1 METNIDIK
9 GPQDILL
16 DLPQERLTSI
26 TRGRGPRRGN
36 LESLLR
42 YWRPI
47 MKKPGGFRRCL
58 VILANHPELYP
69 LERICAW
76 LHHET
81 TGLWPNEGNHHK
93 RGRKKKKKRKRRKL
107 VRRVR
112 KAGRRKKSLD
122 FDNDIVEISAMRL
135 AVRESRDIGG
145 VLVQPIAG
153 RQNVVNLKTA
163 MFVEYSSPLPVHGHI
178 EVKKRGLIGSGDRV
192 GQTAQGV
199 GSFLLPGDLSDFRR
213 PIRSQI
219 YETLT
224 PGGGRDRIPSARRLL
239 RGAGR
244 GARNKFRCPP
254 GFQKGGTF
262 TNREFSTCGAQ
273 ILGLPSFGPGSP
285 SEGAQRALAR
295 LARSAD
301 LVRSIGDLRKNR
313 SAYDIIRAAQ
323 IPVAPKKGSATR
335 RQTSVDLVLNR
346 IKDEDFGTR
355 FVRRDGVILEP
366 VVSLQALGGMDE
378 FDDMVDGSLV
388 DRYTKGQIGK
398 DLIPAF
404 GAGLRDVYVGIPDT
418 NVAVKVSR
426 VGGELKPSEMDAV
439 QRVYP
444 TSLRRTANLP
454 DPSASI
460 YNLVD
465 STNGRFKV
473 ELGELKNN
481 RFNKVTDA
489 REERIRVQSGDQ
501 VLMVPRWVYETFLS
515 RSAPR
520 RAKGD
525 KIFEI
530 VNEEK
535 SASPFLISTK
545 AVANKAIRGDGRYH
559 DKIELRVA
567 AFADTLEIKKS
578 GLVGSGSRIGQ
589 AAGAGASIITPGDR
603 SPITSPIR
611 SGLARA
617 LTPGGGSGGVTG
629 RARAIFD
636 PGINMHR
643 CPPGTRNAG
652 QFTDPMGRSCGF
664 SLPRRL
670 VNAMVDTG
678 IRIEDRMEERRRE
691 RGERGTRRQRLGDA
705 YREKLANAQDRL
717 KDVMKSLADVLRV
730 TENRNRG
737 DVGPTIADRR
747 RRAALTPEQKGLLD
761 GKDLQGALQNMQRV
775 LEERDFDDADIS
787 DVRKAF
793 KQVEE
798 AAQLEAGRLTDNPV
812 RTPQQRSIMAA
823 IQEII
828 EKIMR
833 RLAQI
838 IRPGDGRRDRD
849 DRDGAGPRVRAQ
861 EAGERGLRRAA
872 DAVRPEGGRRR
883 RGQPRRVRGDDAG
896 PRVRAQ
902 EAGERGL
909 RRAADVV
916 RPGDRRRRGER
927 RRVVTPDGQ
936 DELARRNRR
945 LGIRRRNEA
954 VEMAPLRNLN
964 QRDRRNVN
972 RETQQ
977 QFNELS
983 DFWARELGVG
993 GRNDFSEADVR
1004 RHIRRQPRERRRLL
1018 ERRYRDWNELNAIMN
1033 ANEQNPEHNE
1043 FEDRIGRLAP
1053 HRREAFLRRVGVNQR
1068 QGRRRE
1074 RRNERPQT
1082 GFDGREDNNNDA
1094 PDATPRPSDDPEVV
1108 QASRRADAEEG
1119 DLIAAI
1125 LADGAGPLDGDERK
1139 VGDITPEQIFA
1150 VESDEALVNLI
1161 TEQIFLEDRGENF
1174 HGDELTDE
1182 AIMAL
1187 DARFE
1192 IMQRNVTA
1200 DNVRNIDAAAEAVY
1214 EERRMRGLPDRRR
1227 LNEVER
1233 QNILARADRDGDENW
1248 EEFSDGDLVSFVD
1261 EVHHAIDW
1269 RNSPEAGA
1277 FNRRDVSD
1285 VFNEN
1290 EWAFLIDEAGWMEQ
1304 ELERRGIRVPERFDG
1319 NQPDVIRDPGQASRE
1334 GALREAGDPD
1344 GVDVF
1349 KASDFLTFGEGGTS
1363 PRSPEAEARWA
1374 EMTDPADITPE
1385 DIAMLESQ
1393 EDIFALVRYLT
1404 TTPDPDGNGP
1414 PILWRMDDTTYDFL
1428 QGRFLSER
1436 RRGRLA
1442 RDAFNGDPNDIIP
1455 RFLNDR
1461 NRRNMRSRRDMNQEQ
1476 INNRIV
1482 FASDIEGLS
1491 RAEIDEIT
1499 PAQRDEAIAKL
1510 MDVLEI
1516 SDDIPGG
1523 WEASPDDRRRIN
1535 NAIDILDQ
1543 AAFRQRNAGIADS
1556 SSVQIETIEPDSPA
1570 GAVQQA
1576 VANTPS
1582 SPVAAVRSLL
1592 NYDWRQRRKEKLKQR
1607 QEAAIQRSVELHGSE
1622 RPYAVDVDEL
1632 NSWKKADGSPDD
1644 DRVREHFRK
1653 MFLHKKEMD
1662 AGTVVIN
1669 GKTYK
1674 KTITNHGQDIDVFRD
1689 SSGNIE
1695 GVITEGNFRFR
1706 IYDEDGNLVDDH
1718 INNGHWIHGGYRR
1731 SIKLKGDGY
1740 DEPFVYHA
1748 HFGINQ
1754 TRTID
1759 GQSVNFKQGNFGDT
1773 FNNNA
1778 LMYYRGLG
1786 LDRVHVDA
1794 IDDGQG
1800 IWPRQGFRE
1809 EEYDIEALNGVNGP
1823 IGTLLDNYREYER
1836 LKASGQPIN
1845 NQRLIQARILIG
1857 DSSTA
1862 NRVEQMFNEAQNLDP
1877 SEQPSLH
1884 DYSLAMDPS
1893 VETGRKRNTP
1903 LFNVMRNRE
1912 LDDQMDSGER
1922 QSLKDEMLA
1931 DGVPESEI
1939 EKAFISGRGYR
1950 GYAYDDN
1957 EDDLDNSLG
1966 FSEGDWDISDVE
1978 LPAQD
1983 EIDERVR
1990 DGNPKDFLEKKA
2002 GQGQRVLAPDQHGF
2016 KQDYTPALKPEGH
2029 SGPHIVEVGANGL
2042 DTQEASN
2049 DFVKNGGSLAE
2060 VPDDHLM
2067 NVIRNNMEK
2076 TDTAGNITEQGRFKY
2091 ITQRGGVNKI
2101 YLYEDKETGAILG
2114 LKYVHGR
2121 SWFSNEGPNELVG
2134 GIIAERM
2141 GFAVGNHRFA
2151 GEVPDNMRGRSG
2163 LPGGGQGDNGSRP
2176 ILFELGD
2183 MLFEG
2188 GVRVNSDMRRGDPVN
2203 NPTRFNDGP
2212 NRPIDALP
2220 TRDDAGNLVSNRP
2233 ATEAGVRLFLLD
2245 AIIGNHD
2252 RHDNNYMW
2260 SGGDGETGGLYP
2272 IDMGG
2277 GFLGA
2282 RNDHFGSWWAPER
2295 SDKENMDAAVRGG
2308 LQEAFLANKP
2318 EDESY
2323 PYLQSGTGVL
2333 RDLANGTPEQREEAI
2348 LIVKNIQKVIKA
2360 NNDDSINTEIETIVE
2375 NVRDAHIKNEGSGA
2389 TRAGEISYEFE
2400 SVLETVMNRYNYVA
2414 TADPEELLNVLI
2426 RAS

>member
-1 METNIDIK
+1 METNINIK

-112 KAGRRKKSLD
+112 KAGRRKKSVD
-122 FDNDIVEISAMRL
+122 FDNDMVEISAMRL

-163 MFVEYSSPLPVHGHI
+163 MFVEYSTPLPVHGHI
-178 EVKKRGLIGSGDRV
+178 EVKKRGLVGSSDRV
-192 GQTAQGV
+192 GQTVQGV
-199 GSFLLPGDLSDFRR
+199 GSFLLPGDISDFRR

-418 NVAVKVSR
+418 NIAVKVSR

-473 ELGELKNN
+473 EIGELKNN

-535 SASPFLISTK
+535 SDSPFLISTK

-578 GLVGSGSRIGQ
+578 GLVGSSSRAGQ
-589 AAGAGASIITPGDR
+589 AAGAGLSIITPGDR
-603 SPITSPIR
+603 SPITSPVR
-611 SGLARA
+611 SGIARA
-617 LTPGGGSGGVTG
+617 LTPGGGGGALG

-652 QFTDPMGRSCGF
+652 QFTDPMGRSCGY

-691 RGERGTRRQRLGDA
+691 RGERGTRRQRLGEA

-717 KDVMKSLADVLRV
+717 SDVMKNLASVLRV

-747 RRAALTPEQKGLLD
+747 RRAALTPEQRNLLEGRELRD
-761 GKDLQGALQNMQRV
+761 ALQNMQNV

-812 RTPQQRSIMAA
+812 RTPEQRSIMAA
-823 IQEII
+823 IQEIL

-833 RLAQI
+833 KLAQV

-849 DRDGAGPRVRAQ
+849 DRDRTPR
-861 EAGERGLRRAA
+861 
-872 DAVRPEGGRRR
+872 
-883 RGQPRRVRGDDAG
+883 
-896 PRVRAQ
+896 RVRAQ

-916 RPGDRRRRGER
+916 RPDGDRRGRRRGEPRRVRMQEAGERGLRRAADVVRPGSRRRRGEG

-945 LGIRRRNEA
+945 LGLRRRNEA

-972 RETQQ
+972 REAQQ

-993 GRNDFSEADVR
+993 GRNAFSEADIR

-1018 ERRYRDWNELNAIMN
+1018 ERRYRDWNELNALMN
-1033 ANEQNPEHNE
+1033 ANDQNPEHNE

-1053 HRREAFLRRVGVNQR
+1053 HRRDAFLRRVGVNQP
-1068 QGRRRE
+1068 RRRE
-1074 RRNERPQT
+1074 RNNERPRGWT
-1082 GFDGREDNNNDA
+1082 GFDGRSWFLDDNNR
-1094 PDATPRPSDDPEVV
+1094 PDATPRPSDDPDVV
-1108 QASRRADAEEG
+1108 QASRQADAEEG

-1125 LADGAGPLDGDERK
+1125 LEDGAGPDGGDERR
-1139 VGDITPEQIFA
+1139 VADITPEQIFA
-1150 VESDEALVNLI
+1150 VENEEDLI
-1161 TEQIFLEDRGENF
+1161 RLINEQIFLEDRGDLF

-1182 AIMAL
+1182 AVMAL

-1192 IMQRNVTA
+1192 IMQRNVTG
-1200 DNVRNIDAAAEAVY
+1200 DNVRIVDAAAEKIY
-1214 EERRMRGLPDRRR
+1214 EERRLRGLPARRR
-1227 LNEVER
+1227 LTSAER
-1233 QNILARADRDGDENW
+1233 QDILARLDRDGDENW
-1248 EEFSDGDLVSFVD
+1248 EELDDGNLVELLRQAQNAV
-1261 EVHHAIDW
+1261 DW

-1277 FNRRDVSD
+1277 FNRRDERD

-1290 EWAFLIDEAGWMEQ
+1290 EFAFLIDEVGEIEQ
-1304 ELERRGIRVPERFDG
+1304 ELQRRGVGVPD
-1319 NQPDVIRDPGQASRE
+1319 QPDVIRDPGQASRE

-1344 GVDVF
+1344 GDPDGVDVF

-1363 PRSPEAEARWA
+1363 PRDPDAEARWA
-1374 EMTDPADITPE
+1374 AMTDPADITPE

-1393 EDIFALVRYLT
+1393 EDIFALVKYLT
-1404 TTPDPDGNGP
+1404 TKPDPDGNGP
-1414 PILWRMDDTTYDFL
+1414 PILHRLDNKTYDAL

-1436 RRGRLA
+1436 RRGRPA
-1442 RDAFNGDPNDIIP
+1442 RAAFNGDPNDIIP

-1461 NRRNMRSRRDMNQEQ
+1461 NRRNMRSRRDLNNEQ
-1476 INNRIV
+1476 INNRIQ
-1482 FASDIEGLS
+1482 FADDIVGLS
-1491 RAEIDEIT
+1491 LAEIDEIT
-1499 PAQRDEAIAKL
+1499 PLQRQEAISKFADL
-1510 MDVLEI
+1510 LEG
-1516 SDDIPGG
+1516 SDDVPGG
-1523 WEASPDDRRRIN
+1523 FELTTDQRRRVVRAISVLDRAEVRMIN
-1535 NAIDILDQ
+1535 ARGVSQTSD
-1543 AAFRQRNAGIADS
+1543 
-1556 SSVQIETIEPDSPA
+1556 EPDSPA
-1570 GAVQQA
+1570 SVVRQSIAT
-1576 VANTPS
+1576 NPS
-1582 SPVAAVRSLL
+1582 NPVAAVRSIL
-1592 NYDWRQRRKEKLKQR
+1592 NYDWRARRKEKLKKR
-1607 QEAAIQRSVELHGSE
+1607 QEDAIQKAVDFHGAE
-1622 RPYAVDVDEL
+1622 RPYDVGVDEM
-1632 NSWKKADGSPDD
+1632 NSWKKADGTPDD
-1644 DRVREHFRK
+1644 NKVRKHIRNA
-1653 MFLHKKEMD
+1653 FLYKKEID
-1662 AGTVVIN
+1662 AGTVEIN

-1674 KTITNHGQDIDVFRD
+1674 KTITNDKQKVTITRD
-1689 SSGNIE
+1689 TDGNIQT
-1695 GVITEGNFRFR
+1695 ILTEGYFRFKV
-1706 IYDEDGNLVDDH
+1706 YDE
-1718 INNGHWIHGGYRR
+1718 NGDVVEDYLHSGGFLSGGYRR
-1731 SIKLKGDGY
+1731 IIHIDDY
-1740 DEPFVYHA
+1740 EEPHVYHS
-1748 HFGINQ
+1748 HFGVEQ
-1754 TRTID
+1754 TRTVD
-1759 GQSVNFKQGNFGDT
+1759 GERVNFKQGGFGDV

-1778 LMYYRGLG
+1778 IMFYRGMG
-1786 LDRVHVDA
+1786 LDTVKVSA
-1794 IDDGQG
+1794 VGDGNG

-1809 EEYDIEALNGVNGP
+1809 DNDQVERLNASGGP
-1823 IGTLLDNYREYER
+1823 ISTLLDNYREYER
-1836 LKASGQPIN
+1836 LKASGQPITER
-1845 NQRLIQARILIG
+1845 RLIEAKLLVG
-1857 DSSTA
+1857 DSSAA
-1862 NRVEQMFNEAQNLDP
+1862 NRIEQMFNEAQGSDVDDM
-1877 SEQPSLH
+1877 PSLH
-1884 DYSLAMDPS
+1884 DYSLALDPS
-1893 VETGRKRNTP
+1893 TGTGRKKNSA
-1903 LFNVMRNRE
+1903 LFNLMRDKSLGDGMDPDDRE
-1912 LDDQMDSGER
+1912 
-1922 QSLKDEMLA
+1922 SLRNEMIA
-1931 DGVPESEI
+1931 DGVRVSLI
-1939 EKAFISGRGYR
+1939 DDALANMGRDAINKDSDGNVLGNMMHFGSGR
-1950 GYAYDDN
+1950 
-1957 EDDLDNSLG
+1957 
-1966 FSEGDWDISDVE
+1966 WDIGDMEIPSQ
-1978 LPAQD
+1978 A

-1990 DGNPKDFLEKKA
+1990 EGNPKDYLQKKA
-2002 GQGQRVLAPDQHGF
+2002 QKAQRGGLAPDQRGF
-2016 KQDYTPALKPEGH
+2016 RADYVPALAPVGH
-2029 SGPHIVEVGANGL
+2029 SGPHIVEKGANGL
-2042 DTQEASN
+2042 GSQRAANSH
-2049 DFVKNGGSLAE
+2049 VRNGGSLAE
-2060 VPDDHLM
+2060 VPDEFLM
-2067 NVIRNNMEK
+2067 KTVINNLSRLDNDGNVIEAK
-2076 TDTAGNITEQGRFKY
+2076 RFKFVGE
-2091 ITQRGGVNKI
+2091 RGGINKI
-2101 YLYEDKETGAILG
+2101 YVYEDTATGAILG
-2114 LKYVHGR
+2114 LKYTNGR
-2121 SWFSNEGPNELVG
+2121 SYFANEAQHEVAAGV
-2134 GIIAERM
+2134 IADKM
-2141 GFAVGNHRFA
+2141 GFAVGNHRLA
-2151 GEVPDNMRGRSG
+2151 GPITENMRGEA
-2163 LPGGGQGDNGSRP
+2163 PGPGMDPNGENGTRP

-2183 MLFEG
+2183 MLFDG
-2188 GVRVNSDMRRGDPVN
+2188 GVRANHAMRGGFVGD
-2203 NPTRFNDGP
+2203 NDGP
-2212 NRPIDALP
+2212 NRPVDTAAV
-2220 TRDDAGNLVSNRP
+2220 RDGDGNLVVNRP
-2233 ATEAGVRLFLLD
+2233 ASEGAVRLLLLD
-2245 AIIGNHD
+2245 AIIGNPD
-2252 RHDNNYMW
+2252 RHEQNFMW
-2260 SGGDGETGGLYP
+2260 SGDDGETASLYP

-2277 GFLGA
+2277 AFSHA
-2282 RNDHFGSWWAPER
+2282 KMDRDNMFWDPAR
-2295 SDKENMDAAVRGG
+2295 SDKENFEAAFSLSP
-2308 LQEAFLANKP
+2308 LQE
-2318 EDESY
+2318 
-2323 PYLQSGTGVL
+2323 PYIVNDVNNPMGLPKQGRTVL
-2333 RDLANGTPEQREEAI
+2333 RDLANSGPEGREEAVI
-2348 LIVKNIQKVIKA
+2348 VVKNIQKTVAENMTEGGVLPILEGLIEDVGVA
-2360 NNDDSINTEIETIVE
+2360 HMGGAGSDSTAVRIGNNVE
-2375 NVRDAHIKNEGSGA
+2375 EVMQ
-2389 TRAGEISYEFE
+2389 
-2400 SVLETVMNRYNYVA
+2400 TVARRLDYVA
-2414 TADPEELLNVLI
+2414 TADPEELLDIILN
-2426 RAS
+2426 S